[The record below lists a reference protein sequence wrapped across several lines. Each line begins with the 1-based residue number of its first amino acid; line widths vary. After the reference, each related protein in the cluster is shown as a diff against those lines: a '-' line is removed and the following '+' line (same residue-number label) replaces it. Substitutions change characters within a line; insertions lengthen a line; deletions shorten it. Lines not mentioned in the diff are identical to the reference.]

1 MWHIYKKILANE
13 LFKMSNRYAKSE
25 TMNENIYF
33 ITEEKNGTY
42 TVNIKN
48 TNLFMSY
55 KNFMNKEEAE
65 LGLKMLLELLGYEE
79 DKRTVH

>member
-1 MWHIYKKILANE
+1 MWHIYKKILVNE